1 MKNLQTMKH
10 SIQKGFTLI
19 ELMIVVAIIGILAA
33 LAIPAY
39 SDYTIKAKIS
49 ESASI
54 TGAMKA
60 AVEIYYSE
68 NGALPDFVDGTLTYD
83 DLGVA
88 SDFTGKYASSVKLGQ
103 LAVAD
108 PAAVNTAGTIEIVIH
123 GFSPASNPLNGAKVL
138 YLPNITDGANIKW
151 EIGTDA
157 GRSSAVIPT
166 KYLPKT

>member
-1 MKNLQTMKH
+1 MNMKNLQTMKH

-68 NGALPDFVDGTLTYD
+68 NGTLPDFTDATVTYD
-83 DLGVA
+83 ALGV
-88 SDFTGKYASSVKLGQ
+88 SSNFSGKYASSVKLGQ
-103 LAVAD
+103 SA
-108 PAAVNTAGTIEIVIH
+108 AAVPSVLDSAGTIEVIIH
-123 GFSPASNPLNGAKVL
+123 GFTPLNNPLNGQNVL
-138 YLPNITDGANIKW
+138 YTPDVSSGANIKW
-151 EIGTDA
+151 EIDG
-157 GRSSAVIPT
+157 SIPA
-166 KYLPKT
+166 KYRPKN